1 MIVLYILVA
10 LLVSAICFNIL
21 LRRKEVQIYL
31 PGKGLPHNRE
41 LTHGEI
47 FLGVNGTSKLYVE
60 KSDFNKFCFILGA
73 TGSGK
78 TVTIKTIF
86 KYFAEAGFPI
96 IYVDGKPSD
105 EVVKYLSKYTKER
118 FIGFNCDKH
127 LSYDFLC
134 GTPTEVTDKIMCLKD
149 DWENDYYK
157 GLAKNILQLAIKFLQ
172 ERNGEMTLKNIVRH
186 IDLDYLED
194 QVRKAKSPLLSELR
208 IFVNIKKADLMGIY
222 SHLLFF
228 VNSDL
233 GSSFDTIN
241 NPSFSLE
248 QVIQENK
255 CVYFSIP
262 ALQYPEFASS
272 VGKIVVNDIKN
283 TIYRMKK
290 KVLIVLDEYSVFA
303 GEQSLNLINQ
313 GREFGSHLIVAMQS
327 LTDLPFPAESLLTN
341 ANMLIAHRVNSDE
354 SAETL
359 AGYFG
364 TVKSIQLTSKISSRN
379 VDSFEGSMRSTRE
392 FRVHPDDIKTLERG
406 EAVISIKD
414 KHVIEKVKIC
424 NNN

>member
-1 MIVLYILVA
+1 MLILYVIGTLF
-10 LLVSAICFNIL
+10 VSAIGLNL
-21 LRRKEVQIYL
+21 LLKRKEVHISIKPKTNAVGNEQQ
-31 PGKGLPHNRE
+31 E
-41 LTHGEI
+41 GEVL
-47 FLGVNGTSKLYVE
+47 LGDCGNSKFYVD
-60 KSDFNKFCFILGA
+60 KNDFNRFCFILGA

-78 TVTIKTIF
+78 TVTIKRIF
-86 KYFAEAGFPI
+86 KSFSEANFPI

-105 EVVKYLSKYTKER
+105 EIVEYLSKYSNEK
-118 FIGFNCDKH
+118 FIGFNCH
-127 LSYDFLC
+127 NQFAYNFLC
-134 GTPTEVTDKIMCLKD
+134 GTPTELTDKIMCLKD
-149 DWENDYYK
+149 EWENDYYK

-172 ERNGEMTLKNIVRH
+172 SKNGEMTLKNIVQH
-186 IDLDYLED
+186 IDLDYLEE
-194 QVRKAKSPLLSELR
+194 QIRKTKSPLISELR
-208 IFVNIKKADLMGIY
+208 IFANVKKADLMGMY
-222 SHLLFF
+222 SHLSFF
-228 VNSDL
+228 VNSDF
-233 GSSFDTIN
+233 GNSFDTVN

-248 QVIQENK
+248 QIISENK
-255 CVYFSIP
+255 CVYFAIP

-364 TVKSIQLTSKISSRN
+364 TVKSVQLTSKISSRN
-379 VDSFEGSMRSTRE
+379 IDSFEGSMRSTRE
-392 FRVHPDDIKTLERG
+392 FKVHPDDIKTLERG
-406 EAVISIKD
+406 EAVVSIKD
-414 KHVIEKVKIC
+414 KRIIEKVKIL
-424 NNN
+424 NV